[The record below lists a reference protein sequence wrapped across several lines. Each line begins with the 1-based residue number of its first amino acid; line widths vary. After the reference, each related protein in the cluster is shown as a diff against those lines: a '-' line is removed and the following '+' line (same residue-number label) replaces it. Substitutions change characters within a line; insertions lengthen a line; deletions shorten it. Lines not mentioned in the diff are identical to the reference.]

1 MRYIKKY
8 EEHIINEEFLGSLVN
23 AFKNLFSKATEEI
36 KKMGENPSMDQLQTW
51 LEENSFNK
59 SSPNFLFK
67 SELDAFNK
75 NPGADVEKCLGLITD
90 ILNTIG
96 DDNMNAFYT
105 SLIKT
110 FGKNLA
116 PVETI
121 KYYFKTART
130 KFIKDFKFLGVDPA
144 TGKIDVAKINTDV
157 TKDTS
162 HLPELK
168 AKLKPIAT
176 DEVKCKKATL
186 EWVNGTVI
194 PRLLKYVQEIKPEE
208 VEAYLKTKNIEGVK
222 TDTDLKVGDVVTW
235 KSKDNPEKQIQ
246 KPILK
251 IEGDTLTFE
260 DKEGKEFTK
269 QKTEVVK
276 VEAEGEVKPE
286 DLTNTLKDMKA
297 KKPENIAKVSNF
309 AKFLS
314 DEANA
319 EKVAEIEKIINP
331 TPNA

>member
-8 EEHIINEEFLGSLVN
+8 EEHIVNEEFLGSLVN

-36 KKMGENPSMDQLQTW
+36 KKLGTNPTMDDLQTW

-96 DDNMNAFYT
+96 DDNMNAFYS
-105 SLIKT
+105 SLLKV
-110 FGKNLA
+110 FGSNLA

-121 KYYFKTART
+121 KYYFRTARAN
-130 KFIKDFKFLGVDPA
+130 FIKDFKFLGVDA

-157 TKDTS
+157 NTDTT

-168 AKLKPIAT
+168 KILKPIAT
-176 DEVKCKKATL
+176 DNKKCRDATL
-186 EWVNGTVI
+186 NWVNGTVV
-194 PRLLKYVQEIKPEE
+194 PRLLKYVQDIKPAD
-208 VEAYLKTKNIEGVK
+208 VEAYLKTKNIEAVK
-222 TDTDLKVGDVVTW
+222 TDTDLKVGDIVTW
-235 KSKDNPEKQIQ
+235 KSKQGEDVR

-251 IEGDTLTFE
+251 IEEDTLTFE

-269 QKTEVVK
+269 LKSEVVK
-276 VEAEGEVKPE
+276 VKEDGEVKPE

-331 TPNA
+331 TQNT

>member
-8 EEHIINEEFLGSLVN
+8 EEHIVNEEFLGSLIN

-36 KKMGENPSMDQLQTW
+36 KKLGENPSMDDLQTW

-59 SSPNFLFK
+59 NSPNFLFK
-67 SELDAFNK
+67 SEIDAFNK

-96 DDNMNAFYT
+96 DDNMNAFYS
-105 SLIKT
+105 SLLKV

-116 PVETI
+116 PTETI
-121 KYYFKTART
+121 KYYFKTARN

-186 EWVNGTVI
+186 EWVNGTVV
-194 PRLLKYVQEIKPEE
+194 PRLLKYVQDIKPAD
-208 VEAYLKTKNIEGVK
+208 VEAYLKTKNIEAVK
-222 TDTDLKVGDVVTW
+222 TDTDLKVGDIVTW
-235 KSKDNPEKQIQ
+235 KSKQGEDVR

-251 IEGDTLTFE
+251 IEEDTLTFE

-269 QKTEVVK
+269 LKSEVVK
-276 VEAEGEVKPE
+276 VKEDGEVKPE

-331 TPNA
+331 TQNT

>member
-8 EEHIINEEFLGSLVN
+8 EEHIVNEEFLGSLVN

-36 KKMGENPSMDQLQTW
+36 KKLGTNPTMDDLQTW

-96 DDNMNAFYT
+96 DDNMNAFYS
-105 SLIKT
+105 SLLKV
-110 FGKNLA
+110 FGSNLA

-130 KFIKDFKFLGVDPA
+130 KFIKDFKFLGVDA
-144 TGKIDVAKINTDV
+144 AGKIDPTKINNDVNTD
-157 TKDTS
+157 TT

-168 AKLKPIAT
+168 KILKPIAT
-176 DEVKCKKATL
+176 DNKKCRDATL
-186 EWVNGTVI
+186 NWVNGTVV
-194 PRLLKYVQEIKPEE
+194 PRLLKYVQDIKPAD
-208 VEAYLKTKNIEGVK
+208 VEAYLKTKNIEAVK
-222 TDTDLKVGDVVTW
+222 TDTDLKVGDIVTW
-235 KSKDNPEKQIQ
+235 KSKQGEDVR

-251 IEGDTLTFE
+251 IEEDTLTFE

-269 QKTEVVK
+269 LKSEVVK
-276 VEAEGEVKPE
+276 VKEDGEVKPE

-331 TPNA
+331 TQNT

>member
-8 EEHIINEEFLGSLVN
+8 EEHIVNEEFLGSLIN

-36 KKMGENPSMDQLQTW
+36 KKLGENPSMDDLQTW

-59 SSPNFLFK
+59 NSPNFLFK

-96 DDNMNAFYT
+96 DDNMNAFYS
-105 SLIKT
+105 SLLKV
-110 FGKNLA
+110 FGSNLA
-116 PVETI
+116 PTETI
-121 KYYFKTART
+121 KYYFKTARN

-186 EWVNGTVI
+186 EWVNGTVV
-194 PRLLKYVQEIKPEE
+194 PRLLKYVQDIKPAD
-208 VEAYLKTKNIEGVK
+208 VEAYLKTKNIEAVK
-222 TDTDLKVGDVVTW
+222 TDTDLKVGDIVTW
-235 KSKDNPEKQIQ
+235 KSKQGEDVR

-251 IEGDTLTFE
+251 IEEDTLTFE

-269 QKTEVVK
+269 LKSEVVK
-276 VEAEGEVKPE
+276 VKEDGEVKPE

-331 TPNA
+331 TQNT

>member
-8 EEHIINEEFLGSLVN
+8 EEHIVNEEFLGSLVN
-23 AFKNLFSKATEEI
+23 AFKNLFNKATEEI
-36 KKMGENPSMDQLQTW
+36 KKLGTNPTMDDLQTW

-96 DDNMNAFYT
+96 DDNMNAFYS
-105 SLIKT
+105 SLLKV
-110 FGKNLA
+110 FGSNLA

-130 KFIKDFKFLGVDPA
+130 KFIKDFKFLGVDA
-144 TGKIDVAKINTDV
+144 AGKIDPTKINNDV
-157 TKDTS
+157 NTDTS

-168 AKLKPIAT
+168 KILKPIAT
-176 DEVKCKKATL
+176 DNKKCRDATL
-186 EWVNGTVI
+186 NWVNGTVV
-194 PRLLKYVQEIKPEE
+194 PRLLKYVQDIKPAD
-208 VEAYLKTKNIEGVK
+208 VEAYLKTKNIEAVK
-222 TDTDLKVGDVVTW
+222 TDTDLKVGDIVTW
-235 KSKDNPEKQIQ
+235 KSKQGEDVR

-251 IEGDTLTFE
+251 IEEDTLTFE

-269 QKTEVVK
+269 LKSEVVK
-276 VEAEGEVKPE
+276 VKEDGEVKPE

-331 TPNA
+331 TQNT